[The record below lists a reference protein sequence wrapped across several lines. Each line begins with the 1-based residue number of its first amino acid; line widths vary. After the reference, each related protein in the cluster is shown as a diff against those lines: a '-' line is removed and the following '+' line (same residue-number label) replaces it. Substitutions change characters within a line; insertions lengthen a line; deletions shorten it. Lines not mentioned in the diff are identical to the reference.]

1 MTHETDREHRKPAG
15 DVQPAKPEVTDPPLS
30 NRLTVL
36 ADRVG
41 EAFRLGRSKSVEA
54 AQAYLDCGSML
65 AEAKAEC
72 DHGEWIP
79 FLKRAGIPERTA
91 QRMMKLAASGESAET
106 LADKGIKAALAG
118 MVQRGKNDTV
128 TDLEDDPTPTETPDP
143 PSTRR
148 KAIRAER
155 HAEGLCVDCR
165 QPCDGEARCKWCRRE
180 FRAAFLKLEA
190 AVLERAGIEPRV
202 ACNMMT
208 LAEAGHIGET
218 LHEAVGVNAALAD
231 LRRKSGREKSESD
244 SDFPRMDAM
253 LPELKAAAK
262 KRNGIRL
269 SAGQVSALVDAVAW
283 TAPPYG
289 DGNGS
294 EETFVSTEVAK
305 ATLLRRPLPGEMKRV
320 LRKLYGAHPGFVPA
334 EELLDAAG
342 LAPPKFAAMME
353 SFHFPLVGSKPP
365 TSSRILLQLE
375 RIVL

>member
-1 MTHETDREHRKPAG
+1 MTHETDREHRKPAD

-128 TDLEDDPTPTETPDP
+128 TDLEDDPTPTETPDS

-190 AVLERAGIEPRV
+190 AVLEQAGIEPRV
-202 ACNMMT
+202 ARNMMT
-208 LAEAGHIGET
+208 LAKADYTGET
-218 LHEAVGVNAALAD
+218 LHKAGGVNAALAA
-231 LRRKSGREKSESD
+231 LRRKSGREKTESD
-244 SDFPRMDAM
+244 SDFPRMEA
-253 LPELKAAAK
+253 
-262 KRNGIRL
+262 NGL
-269 SAGQVSALVDAVAW
+269 CAGCGQPGVGRARCERCGQAF
-283 TAPPYG
+283 P
-289 DGNGS
+289 
-294 EETFVSTEVAK
+294 
-305 ATLLRRPLPGEMKRV
+305 ATLPKLR
-320 LRKLYGAHPGFVPA
+320 AA
-334 EELLDAAG
+334 EELREATG
-342 LAPPKFAAMME
+342 YTPPLFAAVME
-353 SFHFPLVGSKPP
+353 SFRLRLANTSDYDGCGHFFDLRLDDGKGVWECQLPDTVRRALEEAFPKYFPAPGSGLDGSGSTAGSDANP
-365 TSSRILLQLE
+365 
-375 RIVL
+375 